1 MCVHA
6 VMGICSF
13 FSILIVH
20 DSFLDCADSYEPNYI
35 AQVTIVQVPDTLRY

>member
-6 VMGICSF
+6 VVMGICSF

-20 DSFLDCADSYEPNYI
+20 DFFLDCADTYEHSSSDNR
-35 AQVTIVQVPDTLRY
+35 TGS